1 MNDTIMIQPSPLCEH
16 FWLDASAGAPIL
28 APPTFSPKQFAFS
41 APTEQLRW

>member
-1 MNDTIMIQPSPLCEH
+1 M
-16 FWLDASAGAPIL
+16 DASAGASIL